1 MPPRA
6 PRPGIGSRPST
17 SAPISESATVVSIGR
32 QCRRRNAALAHADRY
47 GWPTVPPVGL
57 VDGLG
62 VTGGAGDGDVEWPVL
77 GLLVDSGVGS
87 GTGVG
92 CASGATC
99 ISAGRLGTGV
109 ACRTGVR
116 AGRTADGAT
125 CFCTAGAPVSV
136 DRTAGAP
143 PPRPGIADAIGDS
156 SAPSPPAT
164 TTYTAAT
171 PLATSA
177 PSPAAAYHRR
187 GGRRYASYSG

>member
-6 PRPGIGSRPST
+6 TRPRIRYRPST

-32 QCRRRNAALAHADRY
+32 QCRRQNAALAHADRY
-47 GWPTVPPVGL
+47 GCPTVPPVGL
-57 VDGLG
+57 VDGVA
-62 VTGGAGDGDVEWPVL
+62 VTEGAGVGDVEWPLL
-77 GLLVDSGVGS
+77 GLPVDSGVGS

-92 CASGATC
+92 RAGTTGA
-99 ISAGRLGTGV
+99 SAGRLGTGV

-143 PPRPGIADAIGDS
+143 PPRPGTADAIGDS
-156 SAPSPPAT
+156 SAPRPPAT

-177 PSPAAAYHRR
+177 
-187 GGRRYASYSG
+187 